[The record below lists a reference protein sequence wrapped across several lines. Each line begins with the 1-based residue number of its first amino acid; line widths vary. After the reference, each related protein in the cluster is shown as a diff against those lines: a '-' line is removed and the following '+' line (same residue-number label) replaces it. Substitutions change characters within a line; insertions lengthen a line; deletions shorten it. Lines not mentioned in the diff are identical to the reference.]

1 MVTLTINRKPQGIF
15 SKSPATPLQDKTN
28 TVHNEKLLRVRNQT
42 PWRHMTKRQRK
53 NRKRINRLV
62 ELWPELFNREKP
74 KPLKVGIPDD
84 LIQDIAIRE
93 LARYNLNGQPCGEV
107 TPQEQ
112 KEAETRLMMLND
124 RRKDRKPR

>member
-28 TVHNEKLLRVRNQT
+28 TAHNVKARERIPQLNDKT

-74 KPLKVGIPDD
+74 QPLKVEIPDD

-93 LARYNLNGQPCGEV
+93 LAFGAGTLHAAVASYVQSPHY
-107 TPQEQ
+107 
-112 KEAETRLMMLND
+112 
-124 RRKDRKPR
+124 